1 MAKNQG
7 RKQQVPKPPS
17 PRELFLKKVQ
27 KVVIWTLVISIPL
40 TLFVIIPIA
49 CRNHFVKTL
58 KISEDVF
65 LSAPEHI
72 NLVNTEDV
80 GPCYRIKINGYTF
93 AIPEKFTPSKID
105 FNEAE
110 FRMKS
115 RAEGRYIYLHSEH
128 RTRTMNFNSNGIT
141 KWFLPTET
149 RKFLPIILNAN
160 WHPFRLMFK
169 AQFFASEG
177 ITSKIFQ
184 SKWDKNHIGY
194 IFPSPG
200 NEGYLGRIFRMNDS
214 GTVEFLISDS
224 VKPVTLREW
233 VNIAMM
239 IQTPAPGDYEELDED
254 NEKNLFSLDD
264 LIMKASD
271 EEQQASTLNIALN
284 EFYRVKEP
292 EWLIPVAIVMQERG
306 FFPDVLDLIEQYKTS
321 FAENSKYQAK
331 WNELVDKAVA
341 ESITIEADP
350 LLDVRELNLYCK
362 NLTDMDINQISLT
375 INITSNLGL
384 TKSFDVSL
392 LKQSSL
398 RSREEKQIQVKCP
411 ADISLSDAVHI
422 THRVTSL
429 GFAK

>member
-1 MAKNQG
+1 MAKNPG
-7 RKQQVPKPPS
+7 KKQAAKPPS
-17 PRELFLKKVQ
+17 PREIYLKRIQKFSLLAICISLPVILF
-27 KVVIWTLVISIPL
+27 IA
-40 TLFVIIPIA
+40 IPIA

-58 KISEDVF
+58 KISEEVF

-115 RAEGRYIYLHSEH
+115 RSEGRYIFLHSER
-128 RTRTMNFNSNGIT
+128 RTRTLNFNSNGVT

-184 SKWDKNHIGY
+184 SKWDKNHNGY

-200 NEGYLGRIFRMNDS
+200 NEGYLGRIFRMNDA

-239 IQTPAPGDYEELDED
+239 IQTPSPGDFEEMEEES
-254 NEKNLFSLDD
+254 EKNFFSLDD
-264 LIMKASD
+264 LIAKASD
-271 EEQQASTLNIALN
+271 EEQQVNTLNIALN

-321 FAENSKYQAK
+321 FQENSKYQTK
-331 WNELVDKAVA
+331 WNELIDKAVA

-362 NLTDMDINQISLT
+362 NLTDMDINQVKLT
-375 INITSNLGL
+375 INVTSTLGI

-392 LKQSSL
+392 LSQSSL

-411 ADISLSDAVHI
+411 ADISLSDAAKI